1 MAEPRFPKLRLARAQ
16 RLQLSRDFARTRE
29 QGERRARGC
38 LLANWRLLAP
48 DESSKLGVVTS
59 RRIGSAVVR
68 NRARRLMREAFR
80 RNQRRL
86 ARPVTLVLVARA
98 SIVGQPLARV
108 EQDYLALLRE
118 ARLLAASA

>member
-38 LLANWRLLAP
+38 LLVNWRRLAP
-48 DESSKLGVVTS
+48 GESSKVGVVTS

-80 RNQRRL
+80 RNQTRL

-108 EQDYLALLRE
+108 EQDYLALLRD
-118 ARLLAASA
+118 AHLLAASA